1 MKTKPNYLK
10 EFKIFQNLISA
21 IRGGV
26 GYNLVGVMVLILI
39 LPNTSFAQPAK
50 YTQNEYATD
59 LNDPTTD
66 DWIYDMFTT
75 GDCNYTVFC
84 GFAKKNNGNTVV
96 YRKPT
101 IGKVN
106 SHTGEKEWIYAYE
119 VPGYTYP
126 YTYLQKIH
134 ELNED
139 GHIYYI
145 ATGSIKENG
154 SNDSTYQ
161 SLIIKVDEDGN
172 LITAYPKVIESPNTG
187 NAIRMN
193 ASTTIK
199 NSNETAGLITAGRDN
214 AGTYAGSHGMI
225 MKYNVDGSLD
235 QAFGNKGVYLRT
247 DATFYTNVAI
257 QYDGQGQAIAIF
269 AIGDKMNVPWDG
281 PGNNN
286 NDPARDHDVLITK
299 LDMEGNLLAEV
310 IFDESDLESNAGYVD
325 VDSGNEF
332 LFCQSSPLDDSTFNS
347 ENHFQRGNSILID
360 NGNIYL
366 GCYFDYHYYSGACNP
381 FSQTE
386 NYIEADMALISM
398 NDALDQ
404 YNWATN
410 VDRYIGLDFESELIM
425 VDGKI
430 ITDGSHA
437 SFTGSGNTL
446 TSVEIRNSISSID
459 PNTGTVIWTKDV
471 KNSKPVDCPFAIAA
485 NCDNDILVG
494 GNSAESFIENMEAE
508 EYFIIKVQNPCQS
521 LINDFDIA
529 NGLEINTSLVWNT
542 DKKVKGTIKIKAGGS
557 LTINSGAV
565 VQFASTHELIDYDL
579 LATNDPANQ
588 VTKIIVEPGGSL
600 VLDHCTL
607 RGLEACGR
615 NWMWEGVEAVGDPT
629 KSTQIS
635 SEQGNI
641 SLNYATIQDARLG
654 VLLDKGYYNQNGN
667 CNATQLYGGGKIT
680 SENSSF
686 LNCRKAIHFA
696 PFTPANTS
704 FFTTTSFTNN
714 ALMLD
719 ATYTSADGARYGTAT
734 FVSLWDVSR
743 VRFVTSA
750 FTQSSGFTGSQR
762 ATGIV
767 SDDARYK
774 VLDGCTFTNLDK
786 AIYARAVDPLKN
798 LEVNNANVFTNCQ
811 QGIYLKGGAFHY
823 IGEGNVFNLSVS
835 NQNDLLPEV
844 SAIRLDGTSSTV
856 IENNTIN
863 GGTPSSSSYLAQ
875 YGIIAENTGDNASFT
890 FKNQFNNLFIGNQ
903 TQKDNG
909 GLQIRCNDYTD
920 QAFAWAINPQSAGA
934 FSDQGECGQQAN
946 QAGNQFFDAPCV
958 NGQYSHIYS
967 SLDFDYMFRQIG
979 SDENPQCR
987 TVNVDATSCGT
998 NDQNPNTCDQRATI
1012 TSSNVSQCTNYLS
1025 NISDLFTRQLL
1036 RTDIIRYRLDTGDI
1050 ANTRSLLAG
1059 ETSDHWK
1066 RIRALAELYNGDLST
1081 AQTVASSVLGTGD
1094 DNVDFA
1100 SLWSILY
1107 DLKSNNH
1114 TWRNLNNT
1122 QKQILNTLASNRT
1135 QAAYTAQG
1143 MLETTF
1149 GNTYSPILES
1159 INQSSNKNSQ
1169 TNKIGPN
1176 SSAYIQV
1183 YPNPVENILSIALN
1197 EQERKFSHKIGLFDL
1212 LGHQKGVWDFDPAIS
1227 ELKIDLSHQS
1237 SGIYLLSL
1245 ENNQG
1250 AKQSFKIIK

>member
-1 MKTKPNYLK
+1 
-10 EFKIFQNLISA
+10 
-21 IRGGV
+21 
-26 GYNLVGVMVLILI
+26 MVLTLI

-59 LNDPTTD
+59 LNDSTID

-75 GDCNYTVFC
+75 VDCNYTVFC
-84 GFAKKNNGNTVV
+84 GFAKKNNNNNTVL

-101 IGKVN
+101 VGKVN
-106 SHTGEKEWIYAYE
+106 SHTGEKEWIYAYA

-134 ELNED
+134 EVNEND
-139 GHIYYI
+139 HIFYI

-172 LITAYPKVIESPNTG
+172 LLNGYPKVIESPNTG

-193 ASTTIK
+193 TSTAIK
-199 NSNETAGLITAGRDN
+199 SGNEATGLITAGRDN
-214 AGTYAGSHGMI
+214 AGTYAGSHGII

-235 QAFGNKGVYLRT
+235 QAFGNNGVYLRT
-247 DATFYTNVAI
+247 DATYYTNVAI
-257 QYDGQGQAIAIF
+257 QYDGQGEAIAIF

-281 PGNNN
+281 PGSNN

-310 IFDESDLESNAGYVD
+310 TFDEFDLESNAGYVD

-332 LFCQSSPLDDSTFNS
+332 LFCQSSPLEDSTFNS

-366 GCYFDYHYYSGACNP
+366 GCYFDYHYYASACNP

-446 TSVEIRNSISSID
+446 TSVEVRNSISSID
-459 PNTGTVIWTKDV
+459 PNTGNVIWTKDV
-471 KNSKPVDCPFAIAA
+471 KNSKPVDCPFAITA

-529 NGLEINTSLVWNT
+529 SGLEINTSVVWNT

-557 LTINSGAV
+557 LTINSGAA

-615 NWMWEGVEAVGDPT
+615 NWMWEGVEVAGDPT
-629 KSTQIS
+629 KSSQIS

-641 SLNYATIQDARLG
+641 SMNYATIQDARLG

-686 LNCRKAIHFA
+686 LNCRKAVHFA

-714 ALMLD
+714 APMLD

-743 VRFVTSA
+743 VRFTTSA
-750 FTQSSGFTGSQR
+750 FTQSSGFTGSRR

-774 VLDGCTFTNLDK
+774 VLDGCTFSNLDK

-798 LEVNNANVFTNCQ
+798 LEVSNANVFTNCQ

-835 NQNDLLPEV
+835 NQNDLLLEV

-890 FKNQFNNLFIGNQ
+890 FKNQFNDLFIGNQ

-920 QAFAWAINPQSAGA
+920 HAFAWAINPQSTGA
-934 FSDQGECGQQAN
+934 FSDQGECGPNKN
-946 QAGNQFFDAPCV
+946 QAGNQFLDAPCV
-958 NGQYSHIYS
+958 NGQYSYIYS
-967 SLDFDYMFRQIG
+967 SLAFDYRYNLNG
-979 SDENPQCR
+979 NNENPQCK
-987 TVNVDATSCGT
+987 TTNVNTDNCSGQT
-998 NDQNPNTCDQRATI
+998 NDNSCNQRATI
-1012 TSSNVSQCTNYLS
+1012 TSSNVSQYTNYLS
-1025 NISDLFTRQLL
+1025 SISDPFTRQLL
-1036 RTDIIRYRLDTGDI
+1036 RADIIRYRLDTGDI
-1050 ANTRSLLAG
+1050 NNTRSLLAG

-1066 RIRALAELYNGDLST
+1066 RIRALAELYNGDLLT
-1081 AQTVASSVLGTGD
+1081 AQTVASSIPGTGD
-1094 DNVDFA
+1094 DNIDFA
-1100 SLWSILY
+1100 SLLSILY

-1122 QKQILNTLASNRT
+1122 QKQTLNTLASSRT

-1143 MLETTF
+1143 ILETTF
-1149 GNTYSPILES
+1149 GNSYSPILET
-1159 INQSSNKNSQ
+1159 INNTGGSKLIKNQAIESANIASNNL
-1169 TNKIGPN
+1169 I
-1176 SSAYIQV
+1176 IQ
-1183 YPNPVENILSIALN
+1183 PNPVGNEALLLIPENVQSEHSLLIITNTIGHIVLSKQIEKQTTQVILDTSHLPSNYYFIQLIG
-1197 EQERKFSHKIGLFDL
+1197 RSSSKFSTKF
-1212 LGHQKGVWDFDPAIS
+1212 
-1227 ELKIDLSHQS
+1227 
-1237 SGIYLLSL
+1237 
-1245 ENNQG
+1245 
-1250 AKQSFKIIK
+1250 IK